1 MTDPAVDEGEELESL
16 ELEGLELEGLDLEE
30 GEFEEETGGVIPLSD
45 PDMTQAELDAV
56 DAVLR
61 TSRLSNGPVVEKFE
75 AAFREYLGRK
85 YAIAVPSGTIGLML
99 TLVGMGIG
107 PGDEVICT
115 PYSFREVQHAIDL
128 AGAKP
133 VFVDIDYWAGTI
145 VPEKAKKAITEK
157 TKAILG
163 SNNNGHPAPWPALRE
178 IVKGT
183 RIALIED
190 CTESIGSKLQDQVVG
205 TFGDAS
211 IFDFAQPS
219 MLTCGEGGMIVTD
232 DIDIAVAARRFRSH
246 RMDEMNS
253 LVVTSAPSM
262 QAQMSD
268 VSAALGLT
276 QLNRLEEII
285 EKRRLIEH
293 YYFKHVASFEGIKD
307 PYVAPEVT
315 EAHWFLYVV
324 HLGTRF
330 SKSSRDAIVEDLR
343 VEDVEAQAYCTTPLH
358 LQRRYFE
365 HGYRKGGFLVTEKVA
380 DRAVALP
387 FHTHLSEDQIEF
399 IVATMKDASVN
410 IGAGSA
416 IYL

>member
-1 MTDPAVDEGEELESL
+1 MSDPAVDEGEELESL
-16 ELEGLELEGLDLEE
+16 ELEELELEE
-30 GEFEEETGGVIPLSD
+30 GELEEESGVIALSD
-45 PDMTQAELDAV
+45 PDITQAELDAV
-56 DAVLR
+56 DAVMR

-75 AAFREYLGRK
+75 HAFREYLGRK

-128 AGAKP
+128 AGARP

-145 VPEKAKKAITEK
+145 VSEKAQKAITEK
-157 TKAILG
+157 TKAIIG

-178 IVKGT
+178 TIKGT

-190 CTESIGSKLQDQVVG
+190 CTESIGSKLGDKVVG
-205 TFGDAS
+205 TFGDVS
-211 IFDFAQPS
+211 VFDFAQPS
-219 MLTCGEGGMIVTD
+219 LLTCGEGGMIVTD
-232 DIDIAVAARRFRSH
+232 DVDIAVAARRYRSH
-246 RMDEMNS
+246 RLDELNS
-253 LVVTSAPSM
+253 IVVTTAPSM

-268 VSAALGLT
+268 ISAALGLT
-276 QLNRLEEII
+276 QLNRLEEIL

-293 YYFKHVASFEGIKD
+293 FYFKHVSSFEGIKD
-307 PYVAPEVT
+307 PYTAPGVT
-315 EAHWFLYVV
+315 EAHWFLYLV

-330 SKSSRDAIVEDLR
+330 SKSSRDGIIEDLR

-358 LQRRYFE
+358 LQRRYFDL
-365 HGYRKGGFLVTEKVA
+365 GYRKGGFLVTEKVA

-387 FHTHLSEDQIEF
+387 FHSHLTEDQIEF
-399 IVATMKDASVN
+399 IVATMKDASIN

>member
-1 MTDPAVDEGEELESL
+1 MSDPVVDEGEELEGLELDGL
-16 ELEGLELEGLDLEE
+16 ELEGLEIEE
-30 GEFEEETGGVIPLSD
+30 EFEEESGVIPLSD
-45 PDMTQAELDAV
+45 PDITEAELEAV
-56 DAVLR
+56 DAVMR

-75 AAFREYLGRK
+75 AAFCEYLGRK
-85 YAIAVPSGTIGLML
+85 YAVAVPSGTIGLML
-99 TLVGMGIG
+99 TLIGMGIG

-115 PYSFREVQHAIDL
+115 PYSFRETQHAISL
-128 AGAKP
+128 AGARP

-145 VPEKAKKAITEK
+145 VPDKAQKAITEK
-157 TKAILG
+157 TKAIIG

-178 IVKGT
+178 IIKGT

-190 CTESIGSKLQDQVVG
+190 STEAIGSKLNDQVVG

-211 IFDFAQPS
+211 IFDFAQPGA
-219 MLTCGEGGMIVTD
+219 LTCGEGGMIVTD
-232 DIDIAVAARRFRSH
+232 DIDIVVAARRFRSH
-246 RMDEMNS
+246 KATELNS
-253 LVVTSAPSM
+253 VVVTSAPSM

-276 QLNRLEEII
+276 QLNRVEEIL

-293 YYFKHVASFEGIKD
+293 YYFKHVSSFEGIKD
-307 PYVAPEVT
+307 PYIAPGVT

-330 SKSSRDAIVEDLR
+330 SRSSRDDIVEDLR
-343 VEDVEAQAYCTTPLH
+343 VEDVEAQAYCTSPLH
-358 LQRRYFE
+358 LQRHYFE
-365 HGYRKGGFLVTEKVA
+365 LGYRKGGFLVTEKVA

-387 FHTHLSEDQIEF
+387 FHTHLSEDQISF
-399 IVATMKDASVN
+399 IVATMKDASINV
-410 IGAGSA
+410 GAGAA